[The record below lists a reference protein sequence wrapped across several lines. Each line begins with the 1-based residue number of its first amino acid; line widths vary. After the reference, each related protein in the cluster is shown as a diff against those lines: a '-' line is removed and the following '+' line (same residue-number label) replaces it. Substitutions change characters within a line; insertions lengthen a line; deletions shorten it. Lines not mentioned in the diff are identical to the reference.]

1 MVHWNVLLKSVRL
14 SATVWH
20 GMKRGA
26 RVKLCASLCLRTK
39 LALAVLVYLQMLSV
53 LWLGLVAL
61 AVAMDMHVMAVIA
74 RGWWNIRKAQVQ
86 PAVSSVS
93 TGRRGALRSQYP
105 PSTEARISNRIV
117 RRLLSGLGPDDAS
130 GCGRHSACMRGDK
143 ATTGECKHKHVQRSC
158 KASTHHEKLL
168 KTERE
173 EVWMYAGGRWVDG
186 AMDRPL
192 ISKLAID
199 RVSTVQYTR
208 SRLLCR
214 ISSGQSAATCN

>member
-1 MVHWNVLLKSVRL
+1 MAW
-14 SATVWH
+14 
-20 GMKRGA
+20 
-26 RVKLCASLCLRTK
+26 
-39 LALAVLVYLQMLSV
+39 ALTTPPASV
-53 LWLGLVAL
+53 LWP
-61 AVAMDMHVMAVIA
+61 
-74 RGWWNIRKAQVQ
+74 AQC
-86 PAVSSVS
+86 VSYKRVK
-93 TGRRGALRSQYP
+93 GRSH
-105 PSTEARISNRIV
+105 TVKKRISMLPHKPHATSQPSRFSHTPIAV
-117 RRLLSGLGPDDAS
+117 LTHGQ
-130 GCGRHSACMRGDK
+130 HSAWRQGP
-143 ATTGECKHKHVQRSC
+143 TTGECKHKHVQRSC